1 MLSTRA
7 LLSLEYLVSA
17 LDNNNRRY
25 VLAKIGIDYPLQGLE
40 PELLHQMLSAV
51 NTPEDPRL
59 VHLAE
64 DLIRNRQ
71 HYRTTVA
78 ARYNFDV
85 PREELERI
93 LGLDGWE
100 IREDRFV
107 LRENVLVNLEIE
119 EDALLV
125 LLRASGLPN
134 SQTVENHLNRSA
146 QEYGRDNNNSMT
158 NSRQALEQILRDI
171 ADTTANA
178 RQDVRPA
185 NEGIRDY
192 LEEVGFLTREE
203 KRGISGVYG
212 FLSGAAH
219 PGVVDEEAARLGR
232 NFALGACH
240 YALQK
245 FAQWSRAG
253 FRGF

>member
-1 MLSTRA
+1 MLSARA
-7 LLSLEYLVSA
+7 LLCLEYLVSV

-25 VLAKIGIDYPLQGLE
+25 VLGKIDVDYPFQGLQ
-40 PELLHQMLSAV
+40 PELLHQMLSAL

-59 VHLAE
+59 VHLAV
-64 DLIRNRQ
+64 DLIQNRQ
-71 HYRTTVA
+71 HYRSTVA
-78 ARYNFDV
+78 ARYNFDT

-93 LGLDGWE
+93 LRLDGWE
-100 IREDRFV
+100 IHENGLV
-107 LRENVLVNLEIE
+107 LRENILVNLQIE

-125 LLRASGLPN
+125 LLRASGFPN
-134 SQTVENHLNRSA
+134 TETVENHLNRSA
-146 QEYGRDNNNSMT
+146 QEYGRDNNNSIT

-171 ADTTANA
+171 ADMTADA
-178 RQDVRPA
+178 RQDARPA
-185 NEGIRDY
+185 NEAVRDY

-245 FAQWSRAG
+245 FAWWSRAG